1 MSLTKEQQKILNVLV
16 DKYER
21 SATFRGKSRV
31 NQSFFLKPEA
41 VFPKY
46 ADEREYDFFTV
57 LNQDI
62 RVLRDMGY
70 VSISE
75 RNMRITKVVLCTE
88 RLQEIYPAL
97 GREPKRNVLEEVAG
111 LLREEKAFIERTY
124 PSGDLSTA
132 LRKCIEEQEKRLAAG
147 KLPEY
152 YEDSMED
159 YRDLW
164 KAFRKLQEIREDVY
178 IRDLSV
184 KLYHDSKRLEH
195 LRTRISGCLYRYGDY
210 PDRDTV
216 LEECN
221 VIRTPSYVMIRGPVI
236 IILGEQ
242 TLDVG
247 KLNGDIAFST
257 RSLKDITGV
266 TVYGKKVITV
276 ENLTS
281 FHRDDFDRDEVLIY
295 LGGYHNSAKREFL
308 HKLYSENMGLTY
320 EHFGDIDAGGFYIY
334 EHLRRKTGI
343 PFRTRNMD
351 AETLERYAPYTKKL
365 TANDIDRIKRLIAK
379 YENGEMGNPEGKDIT
394 ETLRLMLEKG
404 VKLEQEAV
412 NDWGRFW
419 SSQNRPRSSHE
430 KERRTEL

>member
-1 MSLTKEQQKILNVLV
+1 MSLTKEQKIILNVLV

-21 SATFRGKSRV
+21 SATFRGESRV
-31 NQSFFLKPEA
+31 NQTFSLKPES

-70 VSISE
+70 VTVSE
-75 RNMRITKVVLCTE
+75 RNMRITKVVLCNGQ
-88 RLQEIYPAL
+88 LQEIYPAL
-97 GREPKRNVLEEVAG
+97 GRNPKKDVLEEIAG
-111 LLREEKAFIERTY
+111 LLREEKTFIEEVY
-124 PSGDLSTA
+124 PSGDLSAA
-132 LRKCIEEQEKRLAAG
+132 LRKYIEEQEKRLAAG

-152 YEDSMED
+152 YEDSMTD
-159 YRDLW
+159 YRDIW
-164 KAFRKLQEIREDVY
+164 KAFRKLQEIREDIY

-184 KLYHDSKRLEH
+184 KLYHDSKRLEI

-236 IILGEQ
+236 ISLGEQ
-242 TLDVG
+242 TLNVG
-247 KLNGDIAFST
+247 KLSGDIAFST
-257 RSLKDITGV
+257 RSLKDITGIY
-266 TVYGKKVITV
+266 VYGEKVITI

-281 FHRDDFDRDEVLIY
+281 FHRDDFGSDEVLLY
-295 LGGYHNSAKREFL
+295 LGGYHNLAKREFL
-308 HKLYSENMGLTY
+308 KKLYSENMELVY

-343 PFRTRNMD
+343 PFRTRNMN
-351 AETLERYAPYTKKL
+351 AKTLERYASYTKKL

-379 YENGEMGNPEGKDIT
+379 YENGEIENPEREKIT
-394 ETLRLMLEKG
+394 ETLRQMLEKN

-412 NDWGRFW
+412 NG
-419 SSQNRPRSSHE
+419 
-430 KERRTEL
+430 

>member
-1 MSLTKEQQKILNVLV
+1 MSLTKEQKKILNALV

-21 SATFRGKSRV
+21 SATFRGESRV
-31 NQSFFLKPEA
+31 NQSFSLKPEA
-41 VFPKY
+41 AFPKY
-46 ADEREYDFFTV
+46 ADEREYDFFTE

-62 RVLRDMGY
+62 RLLGDMGY
-70 VSISE
+70 VTFCE
-75 RNMRITKVVLCTE
+75 RNMRIAKVVLCTG

-97 GREPKRNVLEEVAG
+97 GREPKKNVLEEIAG
-111 LLREEKAFIERTY
+111 LLREERAFIEETY
-124 PSGDLSTA
+124 PSGDLSSA
-132 LRKCIEEQEKRLAAG
+132 LRKCIDEQEKRLAAG

-159 YRDLW
+159 YRDIW
-164 KAFRKLQEIREDVY
+164 KAFRKLQKLREDIY

-184 KLYHDSKRLEH
+184 KLYHDSKRLEI
-195 LRTRISGCLYRYGDY
+195 LRTRISGCLYRYGDF

-216 LEECN
+216 MEECN
-221 VIRTPSYVMIRGPVI
+221 VIRTPSYVMIRGPLI
-236 IILGEQ
+236 ITLGEQ

-365 TANDIDRIKRLIAK
+365 TANDIDRIKHLIAK
-379 YENGEMGNPEGKDIT
+379 YENGEIENPERDEII

-412 NDWGRFW
+412 NG
-419 SSQNRPRSSHE
+419 
-430 KERRTEL
+430 

>member
-1 MSLTKEQQKILNVLV
+1 MSLTKEQKKILNVLV

-21 SATFRGKSRV
+21 SATFRGESRV

-70 VSISE
+70 VTISE

-88 RLQEIYPAL
+88 RLQEIYPVL
-97 GREPKRNVLEEVAG
+97 GREPKKDVIRELSA
-111 LLREEKAFIERTY
+111 LLQEEKAFIEKEY
-124 PSGDLSTA
+124 PSGDLSAA
-132 LRKCIEEQEKRLAAG
+132 LLAYIEEQERRLAAG

-152 YEDSMED
+152 YEESMED

-164 KAFRKLQEIREDVY
+164 KAFRKMQEIREDVY

-184 KLYHDSKRLEH
+184 KLYHDSKRLEI
-195 LRTRISGCLYRYGDY
+195 LRTRISGCLYRYGDF

-216 LEECN
+216 MEECN
-221 VIRTPSYVMIRGPVI
+221 VIRTPSYMMIRGPVV
-236 IILGEQ
+236 LSFGEQ

-247 KLNGDIAFST
+247 KLRGDIAFST
-257 RSLKDITGV
+257 RTLKDITKIS
-266 TVYGKKVITV
+266 VYGRRVITV

-281 FHRDDFDRDEVLIY
+281 FHRDDFCPDEALLY

-308 HKLYSENMGLTY
+308 HKLYSENKGLTY

-351 AETLERYAPYTKKL
+351 AETLERYASYTKKL

-379 YENGEMGNPEGKDIT
+379 YENGEIENPERDGII
-394 ETLRLMLEKG
+394 ENLRRMLEKG

-412 NDWGRFW
+412 NG
-419 SSQNRPRSSHE
+419 
-430 KERRTEL
+430 

>member
-1 MSLTKEQQKILNVLV
+1 MSLTKEQKIILNVLV

-21 SATFRGKSRV
+21 SATFRGESRV
-31 NQSFFLKPEA
+31 NQTFSLKPES

-70 VSISE
+70 VTVSE
-75 RNMRITKVVLCTE
+75 RNMRITKVVLCNGQ
-88 RLQEIYPAL
+88 LQEIYPAL
-97 GREPKRNVLEEVAG
+97 GRNPKKDVLEEIAG
-111 LLREEKAFIERTY
+111 LLREEKTFIEEVY
-124 PSGDLSTA
+124 PSGDLSAA
-132 LRKCIEEQEKRLAAG
+132 LRKYIEEQEKRLAAG

-152 YEDSMED
+152 YEDSMTD
-159 YRDLW
+159 YRDIW
-164 KAFRKLQEIREDVY
+164 KAFRKLQEIREDIY

-236 IILGEQ
+236 ISLGEQ
-242 TLDVG
+242 TLNVG
-247 KLNGDIAFST
+247 KLSGDIAFST
-257 RSLKDITGV
+257 RSLKDITGIY
-266 TVYGKKVITV
+266 VYGEKVITI

-281 FHRDDFDRDEVLIY
+281 FHRDDFGSDEVLLY

-308 HKLYSENMGLTY
+308 KKLYSENMELVY

-343 PFRTRNMD
+343 PFRTRNMN
-351 AETLERYAPYTKKL
+351 AKTLERYASYTKKL

-379 YENGEMGNPEGKDIT
+379 YENGEIENPEREKIT
-394 ETLRLMLEKG
+394 ETLRQMLEKN

-412 NDWGRFW
+412 NG
-419 SSQNRPRSSHE
+419 
-430 KERRTEL
+430 